1 MPLELKLTP
10 KLTYKLRL
18 SPQMKLSLSLLP
30 LPLVKLK
37 EYIIEE
43 IEKNPLLEV
52 LTSESVFPNNKQNS
66 DIVTNIEQQNSEPE
80 SPWSEEDEKKRQYK
94 ESLIATSP
102 TLQEHLSRQLHLFV
116 NFDGERKI
124 GELIIGNIDDNGY
137 LSCPVDEIAESS
149 KTTKFQV
156 EKVLNLIQ
164 TFDPIGVGARNLREC
179 LLIQLK
185 AKGEENSLNGRIVDK
200 YLPFLEKKRYKYLV
214 KKLSAKGGSLPDRQA
229 GTSGRKVSVEE
240 IKEAVKEIASLEPKP
255 GRSFST
261 EKTVRLIPDA
271 ILKKNKDRYEVILN
285 DCELPSIKIND
296 KYKTMLK
303 EENTPSDVKRYLIE
317 RLNAAK
323 ALISAID
330 KRRRTIQEITEDIVN
345 FQKES
350 LDKELNDFKPMSL
363 SQIAKRIGKHKSTVS
378 RTIANK
384 YIQTPYGILE
394 LRYFLNSGIK
404 QENGEFYS
412 SKNIKLEIIEMINN
426 EDKRKPIGDQDI
438 TNLFRQKGISVS
450 RRTITKYRTQ
460 LKILPSQSR
469 QE

>member
-52 LTSESVFPNNKQNS
+52 LTSESMFPNNKQSS
-66 DIVTNIEQQNSEPE
+66 DIITNIEQQNSE
-80 SPWSEEDEKKRQYK
+80 SKLPWSEEDEEKRQYK
-94 ESLIATSP
+94 ESLIAASP
-102 TLQEHLSRQLHLFV
+102 TLQEHLLKQLHLSV
-116 NFDGERKI
+116 NSDGERKI

-137 LSCPVDEIAESS
+137 LSCLVDEISESS
-149 KTTKFQV
+149 KTTNLQV

-185 AKGEENSLNGRIVDK
+185 AKGKENSLIGLIVDK
-200 YLPFLEKKRYKYLV
+200 CLPFLEKKRYKYLV
-214 KKLSAKGGSLPDRQA
+214 KKLSAKGG
-229 GTSGRKVSVEE
+229 KVSVEK
-240 IKEAVKEIASLEPKP
+240 IKEAVKEIARLEPKP

-285 DCELPSIKIND
+285 DYELPSIKIND

-303 EENTPSDVKRYLIE
+303 EENTPSDVKKYLIE

-323 ALISAID
+323 ALIGAID

-350 LDKELNDFKPMSL
+350 LDKELTDFKPMSL

-394 LRYFLNSGIK
+394 LRHFLNSGVK

-412 SKNIKLEIIEMINN
+412 SKNIKLKIREMINN
-426 EDKRKPIGDQDI
+426 EDKGKPLSDQAI
-438 TNLFRQKGISVS
+438 TNLFKQKGISVS